1 MTRLDPTQPEA
12 RAHMRKVLQTLYDQG
27 YRYFKLDFSY
37 IPNDSRSFYN
47 PKVTRLQA
55 QRALFRLYREAI
67 GEESYLMACCYQ
79 QRTIVPYADAN
90 RIGTDCCAEEGF
102 CRPLAS
108 DGLPGNLW
116 SPYFPILSMASSCY
130 ENGILGNSDPDVTYL
145 AYTHKTKPAQLLT
158 FHSFIGTLG
167 GAVLTSDLL
176 YLPEFDQPQN
186 IRLFEILN
194 PSARE
199 KGVSFSGGFDPYGRE
214 FGCEVE
220 RSYGNSVN
228 LLLWNP
234 EHKQAADL
242 TMTHVPLEKIGKR
255 FHVWSLWDE
264 AYLGIHGN
272 DFHVPQVA
280 PYEHKL
286 LRLTALSEGPSLI
299 GSNLHISMGATEV
312 LSFERQQDKLQITL
326 DPDAGARNGKLFLYS
341 EEPLSQA
348 VSTNSDVFVC
358 KQQGTDHV
366 YVVTLTD
373 RVRERPET
381 VTLRIGAG
389 EAPGQ
394 QTVLKDKA
402 RAAKW
407 DKASF
412 SQGWL
417 TAW

>member
-1 MTRLDPTQPEA
+1 M
-12 RAHMRKVLQTLYDQG
+12 
-27 YRYFKLDFSY
+27 
-37 IPNDSRSFYN
+37 
-47 PKVTRLQA
+47 
-55 QRALFRLYREAI
+55 
-67 GEESYLMACCYQ
+67 
-79 QRTIVPYADAN
+79 
-90 RIGTDCCAEEGF
+90 
-102 CRPLAS
+102 
-108 DGLPGNLW
+108 
-116 SPYFPILSMASSCY
+116 
-130 ENGILGNSDPDVTYL
+130 
-145 AYTHKTKPAQLLT
+145 
-158 FHSFIGTLG
+158 
-167 GAVLTSDLL
+167 
-176 YLPEFDQPQN
+176 
-186 IRLFEILN
+186 
-194 PSARE
+194 
-199 KGVSFSGGFDPYGRE
+199 
-214 FGCEVE
+214 
-220 RSYGNSVN
+220 
-228 LLLWNP
+228 
-234 EHKQAADL
+234 
-242 TMTHVPLEKIGKR
+242 
-255 FHVWSLWDE
+255 
-264 AYLGIHGN
+264 GIHGN

-326 DPDAGARNGKLFLYS
+326 DPDAGARNGKLFIYS